1 MRDQRSRCSSNGDHP
16 VADPDRATRQGVL
29 IHAIDLHPVHVT
41 VSELIREMVN
51 RPGDWNE
58 RDGIERAVRDLAGVG
73 LLHRQEFRNR
83 DDALVA
89 PTRAALVAN
98 EVLMDEWEEDED

>member
-1 MRDQRSRCSSNGDHP
+1 MHDEPSRSTDSAWTTDHQ
-16 VADPDRATRQGVL
+16 DRAVRQGVL

-58 RDGIERAVRDLAGVG
+58 RDGIERAVHDLAGVG
-73 LLHRQEFRNR
+73 LLHRHDFRNR

-98 EVLMDEWEEDED
+98 EVLLDEWEDED